1 MSMPLPPPNPNPP
14 AKPQAEAEAEA
25 EAQRRLGQGEKIN
38 TAPCGHYCKPEPVM
52 GGEAEPAMSVEERAA
67 AELELASIGG
77 VDDAMS
83 EDELALLESG
93 EL

>member
-1 MSMPLPPPNPNPP
+1 
-14 AKPQAEAEAEA
+14 
-25 EAQRRLGQGEKIN
+25 
-38 TAPCGHYCKPEPVM
+38 M